1 MDKWYKLMNR
11 AAVLNQEAPWI
22 YSNEW
27 YNKFVEEMNRIL
39 FLPKEE
45 YEEQLDE
52 FESILK

>member
-27 YNKFVEEMNRIL
+27 YDKFVEEMNRIL

-45 YEEQLDE
+45 YEEQLNE
-52 FESILK
+52 FESIFK

>member
-1 MDKWYKLMNR
+1 MNR

-45 YEEQLDE
+45 YEEQLNE

>member
-27 YNKFVEEMNRIL
+27 YDKFVEEMNHIL
-39 FLPKEE
+39 FLLKEE
-45 YEEQLDE
+45 YEEQLVE
-52 FESILK
+52 FEYILK

>member
-45 YEEQLDE
+45 YEEQLNE

>member
-27 YNKFVEEMNRIL
+27 YDKFVEEMNRIL

-45 YEEQLDE
+45 YEEQLNE

>member
-11 AAVLNQEAPWI
+11 ATVLNQEAPWI

-27 YNKFVEEMNRIL
+27 YDKFVEEMNRIL

-45 YEEQLDE
+45 YEEQLNE

>member
-45 YEEQLDE
+45 YEEQLNE
-52 FESILK
+52 FESIFK

>member
-27 YNKFVEEMNRIL
+27 YDKFVEEMNRIL